1 MFEVAE
7 LGHKVSKEKFDQRV
21 PPLRTELLEIQ
32 QKLLQAD
39 FPVFVL
45 ISGVDGGGKGEVI
58 NTLNEWMDPRY
69 VRTHAFG
76 AASEEERERPG
87 YWRYWMS
94 HPEKG
99 RVGIYVGS
107 WYSEPISRR
116 VSGASHQSEMD
127 AALLHVNELEKELSD
142 DGALIIKCWIHL
154 SEKKQKQRLKAL
166 EKNPQT
172 RWRVSKRDHKHLK
185 SFERFV
191 SIAERA
197 LRETSTGYAPWLI
210 IDGSDIKYTT
220 LTVGEHLLSRINDQL
235 ELRSRGKPVAVK
247 AKEDASKE
255 MSVLES
261 LDLSMTYTKKE
272 YNKQLEKYQGKLNIL
287 AREARKKKVS
297 SILIFEGWDAAGKGG
312 VIRRIIHALDARQ
325 YRVIPIAAPTDE
337 EKAHHYLWRFWRH
350 LPRAGQITIY
360 DRSWYGRVL
369 VERVEGFATQAE
381 WMRAYA
387 EINDFEEELT
397 EHGIAL
403 AKFWIHI
410 DADEQLRRF
419 KEREKIAYKQF
430 KITEEDYRNR
440 ERWADYEVAV
450 NDIVTRTSTEYAPW
464 HLIEGND
471 KRYARV
477 KALETFCK
485 TLEKVI

>member
-7 LGHKVSKEKFDQRV
+7 LGHKVSKEKYNQRV
-21 PPLRTELLEIQ
+21 PLLRTELLGIQ

-45 ISGVDGGGKGEVI
+45 ISGVDGGGKGKVI

-76 AASEEERERPG
+76 AASEEERERPT

-94 HPEKG
+94 HPETG

-116 VSGASHQSEMD
+116 VSGASNQSEMD

-142 DGALIIKCWIHL
+142 DGALVIKCWIHL
-154 SEKKQKQRLKAL
+154 SKKKQKQRLKTL

-172 RWRVSKRDHKHLK
+172 RWRVSKLDHEHLK
-185 SFERFV
+185 SWNKFV
-191 SIAERA
+191 SIAERV

-210 IDGSDIKYTT
+210 IDGSDIRYTT
-220 LTVGEHLLSRINDQL
+220 LTVGEHLVSRINDQL
-235 ELRSRGKPVAVK
+235 ALRSRKKSAVAKVK
-247 AKEDASKE
+247 KQSSKE
-255 MSVLES
+255 MSVLGS
-261 LDLSMTYTKKE
+261 LDLSRTYTKKE
-272 YNKQLEKYQGKLNIL
+272 YNKLLEKYQGKLNIL

-312 VIRRIIHALDARQ
+312 VIRRIIHSLDARQ

-397 EHGIAL
+397 DHGIAL

-419 KEREKIAYKQF
+419 KEREKIAYKKF

-440 ERWADYEVAV
+440 ERWTDYEIAV

-477 KALETFCK
+477 KALETFCN
-485 TLEKVI
+485 TLEKAI